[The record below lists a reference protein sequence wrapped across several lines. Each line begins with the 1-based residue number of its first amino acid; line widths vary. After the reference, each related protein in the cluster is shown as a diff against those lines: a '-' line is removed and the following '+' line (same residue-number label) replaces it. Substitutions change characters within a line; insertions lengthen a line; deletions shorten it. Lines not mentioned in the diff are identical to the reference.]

1 MKKNFVYV
9 AALALTAVSCASNLS
24 ADIASVAVTSFDYAS
39 GIGQDGKTA
48 DATKTAFGWK
58 KINPRTQTV
67 NLSFSAK
74 AAHDVIFALQYI
86 DPTSGETSW
95 IEVNLGASNNT
106 TSTVMVCSASN
117 PRPGNSIYGTSGTN
131 KIPDTVEPVSYNVST
146 TPDGTLTVTATTKN
160 NEKTTVLSM
169 QKAWLKNSYSAYSFK
184 SAGDAVVISGDMLG

>member
-1 MKKNFVYV
+1 MKKNFLYLLVS
-9 AALALTAVSCASNLS
+9 ALTVVPCASKLS
-24 ADIASVAVTSFDYAS
+24 ADIASVTVTSFDYTS
-39 GIGQDGKTA
+39 SVGQDGKTA

-58 KINPRTQTV
+58 KINPRTSTV
-67 NLSFSAK
+67 NLSFSGK
-74 AAHDVIFALQYI
+74 AAKDLIFALQYI

-95 IEVNLGASNNT
+95 IEVNLGASNNS

-117 PRPGNSIYGTSGTN
+117 PKPGNSISGTTGTN

-146 TPDGTLTVTATTKN
+146 TPDGTLTVTATTKA